1 MTAVVSQLP
10 AFTVVDALP
19 ADRIPVVFD
28 SPHSGLY
35 YPPDFRPALPM
46 AELRKAEDMYV
57 DAFYAEA
64 ASRGAA
70 LLLAHFP
77 RIYVD
82 ANRTLADI
90 DQDLLDAPWPDP
102 LEPGIKT
109 QCGLGLIWR
118 LAPNGQPIYDRRL
131 SVAEARAR
139 IDTFYLPYHQ
149 ALRHLLDE
157 RHAAFGAV
165 YHVNCHSMPEL
176 SGPNAPEGEGIPRAD
191 FVLGNRDG
199 ATASPAFTNLVA
211 GCLRG
216 QGYSVAINDPYK
228 GVELVRA
235 YSDPAAKRHSL
246 QVEINRRLY
255 MNETTFAKSADFA
268 ATKAAIER
276 LVGVIAD
283 FARSEV

>member
-10 AFTVVDALP
+10 ACTVVDALP

-46 AELRKAEDMYV
+46 EELRKAEDMYV

-64 ASRGAA
+64 ASHGAA

-77 RIYVD
+77 RIYID
-82 ANRTLADI
+82 ANRTLADM
-90 DQDLLDAPWPDP
+90 DQGLLDETWPEP
-102 LEPGIKT
+102 LEPSIKT
-109 QCGLGLIWR
+109 ECGLGLIWR
-118 LAPNGQPIYDRRL
+118 LASNGQPIYDRKL
-131 SVAEARAR
+131 SVAEAQAR
-139 IDTFYLPYHQ
+139 IDTFYRPYHA
-149 ALRHLLDE
+149 ALKHLLDE
-157 RHAAFGAV
+157 RHAAFGTV
-165 YHVNCHSMPEL
+165 YHINCHSMPEF
-176 SGPNAPEGEGIPRAD
+176 SGPNAPEGEGLPRAD

-199 ATASPAFTNLVA
+199 TTASPAFTNLVA

-216 QGYSVAINDPYK
+216 QGFEVAINDPYK

-235 YSDPAAKRHSL
+235 YADPAAKRHSL

-255 MNETTFAKSADFA
+255 MNETTFAKTADFA

-276 LVGVIAD
+276 LIGVIAD
-283 FARSEV
+283 FARSQA

>member
-10 AFTVVDALP
+10 ACTVVDALP

-46 AELRKAEDMYV
+46 DELRKAEDMYV

-64 ASRGAA
+64 ANHGAA

-77 RIYVD
+77 RIYID
-82 ANRTLADI
+82 ANRTLADM
-90 DQDLLDAPWPDP
+90 DQDLLDQPWPEP

-118 LAPNGQPIYDRRL
+118 LAPNGQPIYDRKL
-131 SVAEARAR
+131 SVAECQAR
-139 IDTFYLPYHQ
+139 IDTFYIPYHQ
-149 ALRHLLDE
+149 ALKHLLDE
-157 RHAAFGAV
+157 RHAAFGTV
-165 YHVNCHSMPEL
+165 YHVDCHSMPEF
-176 SGPNAPEGEGIPRAD
+176 SGPNAPEGEGLPRAD

-199 ATASPAFTNLVA
+199 TTASPAFTNLVA

-216 QGYSVAINDPYK
+216 QGFSVAINDPYK

-276 LVGVIAD
+276 LIGVIAD
-283 FARSEV
+283 FARSQA